1 MDPMPGNSRRQREP
15 ETARFA
21 PTGWAGAILAG
32 LCVLVSPGGSA
43 VLADDRAAAS
53 SSEKTGQEP
62 GSTEAERS
70 ATSQLAATP
79 APKPSPTPKAPATQ
93 AKRGAAAA
101 KPVVPAQAPEP
112 TLRFDDFDLEKYH
125 KPIPQPEDGESEEE
139 GDLAAPTGPI
149 ATASPAPTI
158 KSTKVPRPKTRP
170 KSIVTETDQDPLK
183 SFKDRE
189 AKGKFRQMQIE
200 TGRDRIAKLQARL
213 DYLNAKRDAL
223 TNPAPVLAGQTQT
236 QNLPEKPGE
245 PPPPPT
251 PIQGPGR
258 GLTATPGVGKHPV
271 VGLFPPLPPPQ
282 TDEDKENDKKL
293 KVKDLI
299 DQVDA
304 EIKSVKEELE
314 TARDELASVE
324 TRFAQESQSR

>member
-1 MDPMPGNSRRQREP
+1 MDPKPRNPQRLR
-15 ETARFA
+15 ETETVRFA
-21 PTGWAGAILAG
+21 PTLGAGAILAG
-32 LCVLVSPGGSA
+32 ICVLVLPGVSP

-53 SSEKTGQEP
+53 SSEKSGQEP
-62 GSTEAERS
+62 DSTEAARS
-70 ATSQLAATP
+70 ATSQPAATP
-79 APKPSPTPKAPATQ
+79 APKASPTPKIPATQ
-93 AKRGAAAA
+93 AKRPGAAA
-101 KPVVPAQAPEP
+101 KPVVPAQAPTP
-112 TLRFDDFDLEKYH
+112 ALRFDDFDLEKYH

-139 GDLAAPTGPI
+139 EGLVIPAGPTAA
-149 ATASPAPTI
+149 ASPAPATTI
-158 KSTKVPRPKTRP
+158 KGPRAKTRP
-170 KSIVTETDQDPLK
+170 KPIAAQPDQDPLK

-189 AKGKFRQMQIE
+189 AKEKFRQMQIE

-223 TNPAPVLAGQTQT
+223 TNPAPLMAGQTQT
-236 QNLPEKPGE
+236 QNPPKPGE

-258 GLTATPGVGKHPV
+258 GLTATPGAGKFPV
-271 VGLFPPLPPPQ
+271 AGLFPPLPPPQ

-324 TRFAQESQSR
+324 TRFTQESQSR

>member
-1 MDPMPGNSRRQREP
+1 MDPMPGNSRRQREL
-15 ETARFA
+15 EATRLA
-21 PTGWAGAILAG
+21 PPGWAGAILAG

-43 VLADDRAAAS
+43 ALADDRAATS
-53 SSEKTGQEP
+53 TSEKSVQDP
-62 GSTEAERS
+62 GSTEAARS
-70 ATSQLAATP
+70 ATSQPAATP

-93 AKRGAAAA
+93 AKRPAAPA
-101 KPVVPAQAPEP
+101 KKSEPAQAPTP

-139 GDLAAPTGPI
+139 EGLVVPAGPTAA
-149 ATASPAPTI
+149 ASPAPATTI
-158 KSTKVPRPKTRP
+158 KGPRPKTRP
-170 KSIVTETDQDPLK
+170 KPIAAQPDQDPLK
-183 SFKDRE
+183 SFKERE
-189 AKGKFRQMQIE
+189 AKEKFRQMQIE
-200 TGRDRIAKLQARL
+200 AGRDRIAKLQARL

-223 TNPAPVLAGQTQT
+223 ANPAPLLAGQTQT
-236 QNLPEKPGE
+236 QNPPAKPGE

-258 GLTATPGVGKHPV
+258 GLTATPGAGKYPV
-271 VGLFPPLPPPQ
+271 AGLFPSLPPPQ

-293 KVKDLI
+293 RVKDLI
-299 DQVDA
+299 DQVEA
-304 EIKSVKEELE
+304 EIKSVTEELE